1 MSAAEVLSG
10 TRRKITEGLA
20 EGAVPRDTDDM
31 CGRYTLTTPDLEA
44 LARVVQAEIS
54 PQLRAEYRPRYN
66 IAPTQPTT
74 IVCEEPEEGRRLEL
88 GVWGLHLAGGRP
100 GGQIN
105 VRAESAATAPSSREV
120 FARGRCGVLADGF
133 YEWSGP
139 KEHRRPH
146 WFHTPNGR
154 LIVFA
159 GIYTDVRD
167 EQTGEVKRHFAI
179 LTTGANHTVGRHHDR
194 MPAIVPRGQLG
205 RWLAP
210 LPRTANMAERTA
222 LAHLLGPAPDD
233 MLVDTPVSTRVNS
246 PRFDDPACLEPE
258 PTLIEE
264 VNEAPR
270 RRTK

>member
-1 MSAAEVLSG
+1 
-10 TRRKITEGLA
+10 
-20 EGAVPRDTDDM
+20 M

-66 IAPTQPTT
+66 IAPTQPMA
-74 IVCEEPEEGRRLEL
+74 IVCEEPEEGRRLDL

-100 GGQIN
+100 GAQIN

-167 EQTGEVKRHFAI
+167 EQTGEVKRHSRSSPPGPITRSGA
-179 LTTGANHTVGRHHDR
+179 TTTACRRSCRAGSSAAGW
-194 MPAIVPRGQLG
+194 PRC
-205 RWLAP
+205 RA
-210 LPRTANMAERTA
+210 
-222 LAHLLGPAPDD
+222 
-233 MLVDTPVSTRVNS
+233 
-246 PRFDDPACLEPE
+246 
-258 PTLIEE
+258 
-264 VNEAPR
+264 
-270 RRTK
+270 RRTWPKGQPWRTCWARRPTTCWSTPPCRRGSTTRASTTRRASSRSRR